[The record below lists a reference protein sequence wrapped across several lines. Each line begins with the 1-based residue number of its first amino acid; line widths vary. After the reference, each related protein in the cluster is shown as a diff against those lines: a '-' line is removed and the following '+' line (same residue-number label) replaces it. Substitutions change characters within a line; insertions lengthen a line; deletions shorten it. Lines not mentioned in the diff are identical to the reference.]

1 MELKEKISS
10 INKKHLFILL
20 LLFLL
25 AFGIRANLM
34 KYELFFEF
42 DTYWHARVGSYI
54 LQGEGVPDKDPLA
67 YYQLG
72 GSNIG
77 WKVAPVF
84 WFLSTAFYSVFT
96 LGLIGY
102 DKELWIAFVKF
113 LPAFYGAL
121 ICIAM
126 YFLFK
131 EIYNRKTGYVASFIA
146 AVTPAFVYRTMAGQ
160 FEDDSL
166 GFLWMVIGFYF
177 FVKAVKEMNFN
188 KESIKNALLSALFFG
203 VMAWTWEMFMLIPLI
218 LVFYTITT
226 IVLMWFNKIETKKI
240 MHLIKIFV
248 IVFVLFGVIATAKD
262 DGKWIER
269 DAGYITKYLP
279 VNQENIDR
287 FTGTGGREGIFGMTV
302 GEENTGIQFFG
313 TKYNALIIFP
323 ILALLIGIWQ
333 FFAFPIINFVFNLKE
348 KIEWKSSDYFAFI
361 IFFWVAITLFM
372 AWSKLKF
379 TYTFG
384 LAVAIGAG
392 LVAYNLFE
400 FMKSRTKF
408 EKQIIGL
415 CLGFMLLVGIASG
428 TFFMTQ
434 NAPNIEYTYG
444 WKPALAWLK
453 DNTPKDAKMFNWWDE
468 GHWITFMGERAVIED
483 NRNIDLN
490 ADIDAAK
497 FTLTQSTEEANQ
509 LIEKY
514 GSDYII
520 FGSDL
525 LEKQNS
531 MVIYAYLNEPERK
544 NTEYGAYFS
553 REFTCN
559 ASKDKLSGAVT
570 YSCGENVFTPEQINA
585 FPTQYITKP
594 NTMFSETVPGFIYR
608 EKKNQRI
615 YLFNASSNKTM
626 LIRIWFEDPTISK
639 FPVVY
644 ENAGVKIFKVNK
656 S

>member
-1 MELKEKISS
+1 
-10 INKKHLFILL
+10 
-20 LLFLL
+20 
-25 AFGIRANLM
+25 
-34 KYELFFEF
+34 
-42 DTYWHARVGSYI
+42 
-54 LQGEGVPDKDPLA
+54 
-67 YYQLG
+67 
-72 GSNIG
+72 
-77 WKVAPVF
+77 
-84 WFLSTAFYSVFT
+84 
-96 LGLIGY
+96 
-102 DKELWIAFVKF
+102 
-113 LPAFYGAL
+113 
-121 ICIAM
+121 
-126 YFLFK
+126 
-131 EIYNRKTGYVASFIA
+131 
-146 AVTPAFVYRTMAGQ
+146 
-160 FEDDSL
+160 
-166 GFLWMVIGFYF
+166 
-177 FVKAVKEMNFN
+177 
-188 KESIKNALLSALFFG
+188 
-203 VMAWTWEMFMLIPLI
+203 
-218 LVFYTITT
+218 
-226 IVLMWFNKIETKKI
+226 
-240 MHLIKIFV
+240 
-248 IVFVLFGVIATAKD
+248 
-262 DGKWIER
+262 
-269 DAGYITKYLP
+269 
-279 VNQENIDR
+279 
-287 FTGTGGREGIFGMTV
+287 
-302 GEENTGIQFFG
+302 
-313 TKYNALIIFP
+313 
-323 ILALLIGIWQ
+323 
-333 FFAFPIINFVFNLKE
+333 
-348 KIEWKSSDYFAFI
+348 
-361 IFFWVAITLFM
+361 
-372 AWSKLKF
+372 
-379 TYTFG
+379 
-384 LAVAIGAG
+384 
-392 LVAYNLFE
+392 
-400 FMKSRTKF
+400 MKSRTKF